1 MEWRT
6 LSSRITSNEGSSKV
20 IVSGGTDV
28 RYVSNGLITLG
39 HIPSASKDEKNQT
52 EVILKCQV
60 WKNEAETALFCY
72 NPKGSFLLT
81 MPEFILFL
89 GIARGGFSGSSLGST
104 PLSTYSIFAAVLI
117 LSHRLI
123 PRGKKSIY

>member
-1 MEWRT
+1 M
-6 LSSRITSNEGSSKV
+6 
-20 IVSGGTDV
+20 
-28 RYVSNGLITLG
+28 
-39 HIPSASKDEKNQT
+39 
-52 EVILKCQV
+52 

-72 NPKGSFLLT
+72 NPKGSFILT

-123 PRGKKSIY
+123 PRGEKVNILKIYASLQCKSWLFHFLSCEPINVCTFNKET